1 MDIACLIQAFCDET
15 DGYEF
20 YNNYSGRFMFGKKC
34 VGIVCDDTSTVM
46 MDLSQYL
53 FEHGISDVRSA
64 LGTICYDNL
73 GLQYIVYFSNVET
86 NL

>member
-1 MDIACLIQAFCDET
+1 MTTASRYKLSLFWDFLWLKCIL
-15 DGYEF
+15 YEK
-20 YNNYSGRFMFGKKC
+20 YCYCSVYILGVSC
-34 VGIVCDDTSTVM
+34 ISLM

>member
-1 MDIACLIQAFCDET
+1 MDIARLIQAFCDET

-20 YNNYSGRFMFGKKC
+20 YSGRFMFGKKC
-34 VGIVCDDTSTVM
+34 VGIVCNDTSTVM
-46 MDLSQYL
+46 VDLSQYL
-53 FEHGISDVRSA
+53 FEHSVTDVRDA

-73 GLQYIVYFSNVET
+73 GLQYIVYFPDVET

>member
-20 YNNYSGRFMFGKKC
+20 YNYSGRFMFGKKC

-64 LGTICYDNL
+64 LRTICYDNL

>member
-1 MDIACLIQAFCDET
+1 MDIASLIQVFCDET

-46 MDLSQYL
+46 VDLSQYL
-53 FEHGISDVRSA
+53 FEHSVTDVRDA

-73 GLQYIVYFSNVET
+73 GLQYIVYFPSIASKQ
-86 NL
+86 